1 MKAQTLNQI
10 TNETL
15 AFIRY
20 FGPNYKLIFE
30 DFTQFQIKIRQI
42 DCALFLK
49 QIGFQQH
56 GNVINQMEVMWL
68 DNTFSHFNQKKADLN
83 SFASDLKTVLQIN
96 ICKLLQPGPFIYMKM
111 NVNKTS
117 QIHTSL
123 LIKEVNERLME
134 EIQPVQQTVQNLAQT
149 VNPIQ
154 PEKYKELNN
163 IKSVQI
169 QEQTVQPDQK
179 QIVNPIQLQQQ
190 RDFELKSINSVK
202 QVLEPNQNVNQTANP
217 IQEQNESIKR
227 VLEQNSVQMLI
238 TKFLK
243 RTAVDSPPHKV
254 TEKVLKFSPI
264 KTIQGQKD
272 QSQTEQINQLKEL
285 IKRKKE
291 QMIVQDNNAQ
301 YLFESADQIH
311 FQKEPI
317 YQQSQQEKQK
327 EKQESVQHTF
337 DNLPQNF
344 TQTEIKTVSVQI
356 IQQKQPSATI
366 SLPSDTVTE
375 SLSSIFPST
384 SIVSSINSSND
395 KNYVMKVTNFDH
407 MLTTQAEVQNFFDYF
422 APQLSFQEITDMI
435 NKRQKLVKNELK
447 WSKLQLK
454 MESIVMNEQL
464 KLSKISERQLQ
475 LNKSIK
481 TCYLSNQVRETLIN
495 KRFNLMQQIQDAD
508 RAKSDSSDL
517 TQQLKQLN
525 YFINLQ
531 PDFRIGDKIIILKS
545 KYVQFM
551 KDNQLSPILLLE
563 NEISHTKILSTSSP
577 QFSSQNSQTQLSF
590 TNQLNTIETAIG
602 SFYVAQN
609 IPYQQF
615 IFNDHQMKQFHPNQI
630 VLYPEYISDFQVQFK
645 QGNIQHRFPY
655 FYQINEQ
662 IIQNQNVFTTKSYN
676 SILPI
681 KINNFDQI
689 FLSFQLKQIQKFNT
703 LKGDLILDL
712 INSAFF
718 AQFDTEVFDEN
729 NQEQLK
735 WMSAL
740 VKFYENYTDG

>member
-30 DFTQFQIKIRQI
+30 DFAQFQIKIRQI

-49 QIGFQQH
+49 QIGFQQC
-56 GNVINQMEVMWL
+56 GNVVNQMEVMWL

-83 SFASDLKTVLQIN
+83 SFPSDQRSVLQLN
-96 ICKLLQPGPFIYMKM
+96 ICKLLQPGPFIFMKI
-111 NVNKTS
+111 NESKTS
-117 QIHTSL
+117 QIHTSQ
-123 LIKEVNERLME
+123 LIKEVNDRLIQE
-134 EIQPVQQTVQNLAQT
+134 INEPVHELIIQPVQNLAQT

-154 PEKYKELNN
+154 L
-163 IKSVQI
+163 
-169 QEQTVQPDQK
+169 EQQK
-179 QIVNPIQLQQQ
+179 
-190 RDFELKSINSVK
+190 DFEFKSINSVK
-202 QVLEPNQNVNQTANP
+202 QVLEPIKNANDQIAVNQTANP
-217 IQEQNESIKR
+217 IQEQNESITSIKQ
-227 VLEQNSVQMLI
+227 VLEQNSVQTLI

-243 RTAVDSPPHKV
+243 RTAVDSPLHKV

-301 YLFESADQIH
+301 YLFESADKIH
-311 FQKEPI
+311 FQKDPI
-317 YQQSQQEKQK
+317 YQQSQQEEQK
-327 EKQESVQHTF
+327 EEQESVQHIF
-337 DNLPQNF
+337 ENLPENLKINL
-344 TQTEIKTVSVQI
+344 TQKEIKTVTVQI
-356 IQQKQPSATI
+356 IQQKQPSITM
-366 SLPSDTVTE
+366 SLPSATVTE
-375 SLSSIFPST
+375 SLSSIFPSA

-395 KNYVMKVTNFDH
+395 KDYIMKVTNFDH

-422 APQLSFQEITDMI
+422 NHQLSFQEITDMI

-495 KRFNLMQQIQDAD
+495 KRFSLMQQIQDAD
-508 RAKSDSSDL
+508 RAKSDSSVL
-517 TQQLKQLN
+517 TLKLKQLN

-531 PDFRIGDKIIILKS
+531 PDFRIGNKIIILKS

-551 KDNQLSPILLLE
+551 KDHQLSPILLLE
-563 NEISHTKILSTSSP
+563 NEISHTKIISVYSP
-577 QFSSQNSQTQLSF
+577 QFSSQNSQTQF
-590 TNQLNTIETAIG
+590 TDQLNTIETTVG

-630 VLYPEYISDFQVQFK
+630 VLYPEYISEFQVQFK
-645 QGNIQHRFPY
+645 QGKIQQRLPY
-655 FYQINEQ
+655 FYQINQ
-662 IIQNQNVFTTKSYN
+662 LFIQSQNVFTTKSYN

-689 FLSFQLKQIQKFNT
+689 FLSFQLKQILKFNT
-703 LKGDLILDL
+703 LKGDLIFDL

-718 AQFDTEVFDEN
+718 AQFDTEVFDEKN
-729 NQEQLK
+729 LEQLK
-735 WMSAL
+735 WMSVL